1 MCICSKVYHFSTV
14 AYFIWS
20 CHVYH
25 ANISLLLHS
34 LDPVNEE
41 SELEVQAE
49 QVQVEDCTNLV
60 LNQDKPWCITP

>member
-1 MCICSKVYHFSTV
+1 MFSIALNSKSVGNKKNLFKYFCTVVYHFSIA

-20 CHVYH
+20 CHVHH

-41 SELEVQAE
+41 PKLEIQA
-49 QVQVEDCTNLV
+49 
-60 LNQDKPWCITP
+60 